1 MTAPPLTYSQALQ
14 PGDCIG
20 LVAPASPVKREG
32 LIEGA
37 ATLKSLGFRVY
48 YTPRI
53 FGTERY
59 LAGSDAVRVE
69 ELHAMF
75 ANPDIK
81 AIFCGRGGYGSQ
93 RLIPYLDP
101 DLIMAHPKLFLGYS
115 DVTSLLLYFYQ
126 RCGLITLHGPAVAGD
141 LTRDSAP
148 DVKHQLMGLVTGDAE
163 AMQLPPSDLTVVR
176 PGEAAGRLIGGCLSL
191 FVCAI
196 GTPFQPETRGAILF
210 FEDRGE
216 RYYAIDRMLTYLK
229 LAGVFEGVRGVVFG
243 EIEPMTADRDRPYGV
258 ADVIADVLGDLEVP
272 VLYGLRAGHCPQS
285 LTLPFGTQAA
295 IRDHQ
300 LVLCEA
306 PVSTASHG

>member
-1 MTAPPLTYSQALQ
+1 MPSLTYPQALQ

-20 LVAPASPVKREG
+20 LIAPASPVKREA
-32 LIEGA
+32 LVEGA
-37 ATLKSLGFRVY
+37 AALEALGFRVY

-53 FGTERY
+53 FDAERY
-59 LAGSDAVRVE
+59 LAGSDTARAE

-75 ANPDIK
+75 ANPEIK

-93 RLIPYLDP
+93 RLIPHLDP
-101 DLIMAHPKLFLGYS
+101 DLIRANPKLFLGYS
-115 DVTSLLLYFYQ
+115 DVTSLLIYFYQ
-126 RCGLITLHGPAVAGD
+126 RCGLVTLHGPAVAGD
-141 LTRDSAP
+141 LTCALAP
-148 DVKHQLMGLVTGDAE
+148 EVAAQLMGLVTGHAAD
-163 AMQLPPSDLTVVR
+163 MQLPPGDLTVVR

-196 GTPFQPETRGAILF
+196 GTPFQPETRDTILF
-210 FEDRGE
+210 LEDRGE

-229 LAGVFEGVRGVVFG
+229 LAGVLQGVRGVVFG
-243 EIEPMTADRDRPYGV
+243 KIEPVAADRDRPYGV
-258 ADVIADVLGDLEVP
+258 VEVIADVLGDLEVP
-272 VLYGLRAGHCPQS
+272 VLYGLQAGHCPQS

-306 PVSTASHG
+306 PVITSSHQ